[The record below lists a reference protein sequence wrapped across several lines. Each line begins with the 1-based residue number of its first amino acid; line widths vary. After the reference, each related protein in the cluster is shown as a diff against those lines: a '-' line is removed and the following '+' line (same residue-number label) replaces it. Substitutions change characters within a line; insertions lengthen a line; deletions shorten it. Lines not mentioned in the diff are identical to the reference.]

1 MAAADQGVDV
11 LISWG
16 GEVHPPVPTHEEE
29 GRKEERKQGSKEERK
44 KGRKEARKKEE
55 EEEGDRRKEK
65 KEEV

>member
-44 KGRKEARKKEE
+44 KGS
-55 EEEGDRRKEK
+55 KEK
-65 KEEV
+65 RGRGRG